1 MWMKRKITHADLQ
14 IQEEINLN
22 AILYHRI
29 KILKDVKE
37 SPFAIVLVN
46 LQDDLV
52 YVCVCV
58 QHTYISKQTHSHA
71 QVQEAKGLPP
81 VLTS

>member
-1 MWMKRKITHADLQ
+1 MKRKITHAELQ

-46 LQDDLV
+46 LQDDLEAST
-52 YVCVCV
+52 
-58 QHTYISKQTHSHA
+58 TYIRK
-71 QVQEAKGLPP
+71 
-81 VLTS
+81 